1 MFNFEFSQLQKIVFG
16 AGKINEAGNLGK
28 AFGKRAVL
36 VCDPFCRKSGTADK
50 VVNSLK
56 AAGISCAVYDEVIP
70 NPTCDSIDKAAAL
83 ARETDSEFVIGL
95 GGGSSMDTA
104 KGTAVAATHSGGVW
118 DYAIGNKPVSDNV
131 LPVIAISTTSGTGS
145 QCTMFSVITNPRTR
159 QKPGMGSPYIL
170 PKVAIIDPELMLTL
184 PQGQTLVTGF
194 DVFCHAVEA
203 YTSNASSPVSDIYA
217 EKAIELTAR
226 YLPVVYREG
235 NNLETRSMMAL
246 ADTFA
251 GVAIN
256 NAVVSLAHVLAHVI
270 GGHCEDVAHG
280 DALYAIYREVLKF
293 NSWALP
299 EKHRFIARQLEPG
312 SDDVVSAF
320 DSFYKQFSFVNKFKE
335 KCRLEPKLID
345 IVANDTFTYMSGIVE
360 LNPVKADV
368 DAVRQI
374 IRKSVE

>member
-16 AGKINEAGNLGK
+16 AGKINEVGNIGTI
-28 AFGKRAVL
+28 FGKRAIL
-36 VCDPFCRKSGTADK
+36 VCDPFCCQSGTADK

-56 AAGISCAVYDEVIP
+56 LAGISCAVYDKVIP
-70 NPTCDSIDKAAAL
+70 NPTCDSIDKAAVL
-83 ARETDSEFVIGL
+83 AHETSSEFVIGL

-104 KGTAVAATHSGGVW
+104 KGLAVAATHSGGIW
-118 DYAIGNKPVSDNV
+118 DYAIGNKPVSDNT

-184 PQGQTLVTGF
+184 PQGQTLITGF

-203 YTSNASSPVSDIYA
+203 YTSNASSPISDVYA
-217 EKAIELTAR
+217 EKSIELSAR
-226 YLPVVYREG
+226 YLPVVYRDG
-235 NNLETRSMMAL
+235 GNLEARGMMAL
-246 ADTFA
+246 ADTFS
-251 GVAIN
+251 GMAIN

-270 GGHCEDVAHG
+270 GGHCEDIAHG

-293 NSWALP
+293 NSVALP
-299 EKHRFIARQLEPG
+299 EKHRFIAQQLKPG
-312 SDDVVSAF
+312 SEDVVNAF
-320 DSFYKQFSFVNKFKE
+320 DFFYKQFSFVNKFKE

-345 IVANDTFTYMSGIVE
+345 IVANDTFTYMSGVVG
-360 LNPVKADV
+360 LNPVKTDV
-368 DAVRQI
+368 DSVRQI

>member
-1 MFNFEFSQLQKIVFG
+1 MLDFEFNQSQKIVFG
-16 AGKINEAGNLGK
+16 TGKINEAGNLGK
-28 AFGKRAVL
+28 VFGKRAIL
-36 VCDPFCRKSGTADK
+36 VCDPFCRQSGTAGR
-50 VVNSLK
+50 VLNSLK

-83 ARETDSEFVIGL
+83 ALATDSEFVIGL

-104 KGTAVAATHSGGVW
+104 KGTAVAARQPGGIW
-118 DYAIGNKPVSDNV
+118 DYAIGNKPISDNV
-131 LPVIAISTTSGTGS
+131 MPVMAISTTSGTGS
-145 QCTMFSVITNPRTR
+145 QCTMFAVITNPRTR

-170 PKVAIIDPELMLTL
+170 PKIAIIDPELMLTL
-184 PQGQTLVTGF
+184 PQGQTLITGF

-203 YTSNASSPVSDIYA
+203 YTSNASSPISDVYA
-217 EKAIELTAR
+217 ERAIELTAR
-226 YLPVVYREG
+226 YLPTVYREG
-235 NNLETRSMMAL
+235 GNLEARSMMAL

-251 GVAIN
+251 GMAIN
-256 NAVVSLAHVLAHVI
+256 NAVVSLAHVMAHVI

-293 NSWALP
+293 NSAALP
-299 EKHRFIARQLEPG
+299 EKHCFIARQLEPG

-320 DSFYKQFSFVNKFKE
+320 DHFYKQFSFINKFKE
-335 KCRLEPKLID
+335 KCRLEPNLID
-345 IVANDTFTYMSGIVE
+345 IVAKDTFTYMSGIVG
-360 LNPVKADV
+360 LNPVTADV